1 MHYVQAKGILSAG
14 NGMNLYRGCTHG
26 CIYCDSRSRCYH
38 MDHAFEDI
46 EVKEN
51 ALTLLEDALRRKR
64 SACMLGTGAMADPYI
79 PLESELGFVRGALSL
94 ALRYG
99 FGFTLQTKSD
109 RVLRDIDLLQAINER
124 TKCVVQMTLTT
135 YDDDLCHILEPN
147 VCITKRRIEVLE
159 EMRKNGI
166 PTIVWLTPILQKSGG
181 KAHGFN
187 RGMKAKK
194 LFAIIGQ

>member
-1 MHYVQAKGILSAG
+1 
-14 NGMNLYRGCTHG
+14 
-26 CIYCDSRSRCYH
+26 
-38 MDHAFEDI
+38 
-46 EVKEN
+46 
-51 ALTLLEDALRRKR
+51 
-64 SACMLGTGAMADPYI
+64 
-79 PLESELGFVRGALSL
+79 
-94 ALRYG
+94 
-99 FGFTLQTKSD
+99 
-109 RVLRDIDLLQAINER
+109 
-124 TKCVVQMTLTT
+124 MTLTT

-159 EMRKNGI
+159 EMRNNGI